1 MNSVLW
7 VGEASPSRLAIV
19 LRPRGDEGLQADLEA
34 VRAEGIDVLVSLLTR
49 EDNDDLGLA
58 DEGKIA
64 EQLGMQFVSYPIL
77 DRCTPSDLASFRRLV
92 TSLRDQVR
100 AGKAIGAHCRGCIG
114 RGTVLLASVMIA
126 LGWDAAEALRSIER
140 ARGFPVPDTPEQL
153 EWILNFQP
161 DR

>member
-7 VGEASPSRLAIV
+7 IGEASPSRLAIV
-19 LRPRGDEGLQADLEA
+19 LRPSGHEALQADLEA
-34 VRAEGIDVLVSLLTR
+34 VRAEGIDILVSLLTR
-49 EDNDDLGLA
+49 DDNEDLGLTE
-58 DEGKIA
+58 EGAIA
-64 EQLGMQFVSYPIL
+64 TQLGMQFVSYPIL
-77 DRCTPSDLASFRRLV
+77 DRCTPSDPASFRRLV

-100 AGKAIGAHCRGCIG
+100 AGKAVGAHCRGCIG

-126 LGWDAAEALRSIER
+126 LGWDAAEALRRIER

-153 EWILNFQP
+153 EWIRDFRL